1 MKRLTAALLLAGAVA
16 LGAASA
22 ASADA
27 VGDSAGPACTDIVFG
42 NASYNVQNPPFN
54 TVTATIEYSAAT
66 CTNVQYVLVVS
77 YLSDGKTKVKDQVLK
92 GNVATAIDPN
102 TGQTVGILSFQINNV
117 VSDDGNVCV
126 ATYTTSGSK
135 LYDSSPDS
143 GCVTIS
149 ADSSGGGGG
158 GTF

>member
-1 MKRLTAALLLAGAVA
+1 MKRFAAALLLTGAVA

-27 VGDSAGPACTDIVFG
+27 VGDSTGPACTDIVTG
-42 NASYNVQNPPFN
+42 AATYNVANPPFN

-92 GNVATAIDPN
+92 GDGSTAVDPT

-117 VSDDGNVCV
+117 SSDDGNVCV

-135 LYDSSPDS
+135 LYDSSPES
-143 GCVTIS
+143 GCVTIA